1 MPNDQIPLL
10 PTWYLI
16 NELMGEDEIPAIKAE
31 LHARMV
37 ALGATDLFQLAIRE
51 AEHSGTPE
59 PEMVDWEPAI
69 VNAQPDDDND
79 GHIRPLQLKW
89 VARTQKWAATAMT
102 SNTTQTTFGYYPTIA
117 EADAAYRNFVG
128 LAYDAPATEVFVN
141 RERHLRTIVE
151 GCVVPP
157 L

>member
-51 AEHSGTPE
+51 AENSGTPE
-59 PEMVDWEPAI
+59 PEMVRS
-69 VNAQPDDDND
+69 QMM
-79 GHIRPLQLKW
+79 
-89 VARTQKWAATAMT
+89 TMMAT
-102 SNTTQTTFGYYPTIA
+102 
-117 EADAAYRNFVG
+117 
-128 LAYDAPATEVFVN
+128 
-141 RERHLRTIVE
+141 
-151 GCVVPP
+151 
-157 L
+157 